1 MKVQQQEIHMEIIAY
16 WLALGVFVGL
26 LFVLTFGRK
35 IRFLQ
40 PPTRRNHDDLAKRVN
55 EFLEGQP

>member
-1 MKVQQQEIHMEIIAY
+1 MKVQQQEINVEIIAY

-40 PPTRRNHDDLAKRVN
+40 PPTRRNYDDFAKRVN
-55 EFLEGQP
+55 KFLEGQP